1 MWTSAVLLLG
11 SVTLMP
17 IVRTLLDLIFARAML
32 DLLEMVKLA
41 LVRVLFLGNVVI
53 NKKIM
58 KSL

>member
-1 MWTSAVLLLG
+1 MLLLG
-11 SVTLMP
+11 SVTSMA

>member
-1 MWTSAVLLLG
+1 MLLLG
-11 SVTLMP
+11 SVTSMP
-17 IVRTLLDLIFARAML
+17 IVRILLDLIFARAML

-53 NKKIM
+53 NKIIM

>member
-1 MWTSAVLLLG
+1 MLLLG
-11 SVTLMP
+11 SVTSMP